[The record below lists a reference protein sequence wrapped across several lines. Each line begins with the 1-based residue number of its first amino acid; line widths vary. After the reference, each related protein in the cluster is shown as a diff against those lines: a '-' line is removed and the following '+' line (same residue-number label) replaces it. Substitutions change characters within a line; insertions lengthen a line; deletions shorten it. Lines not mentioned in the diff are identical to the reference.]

1 MHTKLSTNLSSLRS
15 IGHTIINFAM
25 LTIRDILDSLDEYIE
40 EGNAV
45 CIDGL
50 WRTQD
55 AQYRN
60 RLTKAELV
68 KYFIKEYYPEYNDKN
83 NY

>member
-1 MHTKLSTNLSSLRS
+1 MHTKHNTKLSSLRS
-15 IGHTIINFAM
+15 IETTIINFAM

-68 KYFIKEYYPEYNDKN
+68 KYFIKEYYPEYNDK
-83 NY
+83 Y

>member
-1 MHTKLSTNLSSLRS
+1 MQDT
-15 IGHTIINFAM
+15 

-60 RLTKAELV
+60 RLNKAELV

>member
-1 MHTKLSTNLSSLRS
+1 MHTRHNTKLSSLRS

-60 RLTKAELV
+60 RLTKTELV
-68 KYFIKEYYPEYNDKN
+68 KYFIKEYYPEYNN
-83 NY
+83 